1 MFNLLDAVK
10 KLQAFFYCNDGLSLL
25 SAIADV
31 NIPTYYSKIPQ
42 NASHRNSQHEVL
54 SNNKN
59 NKFFR
64 SPATDAWIPFSAFGL
79 SNVIRSRSFTNGN
92 IHLTRQN
99 APTTFFLSSF
109 PNAMCVFL
117 PFLSIKFPHSKRKS
131 LITQF
136 FFLYLASSFFLLVYY
151 LSAFNMHLAIDFLI
165 GTIFLDVL
173 LFTHVSLEFI
183 KDFTLIMCRV

>member
-1 MFNLLDAVK
+1 MRSRNYRH
-10 KLQAFFYCNDGLSLL
+10 FFCNDGLSLL

-42 NASHRNSQHEVL
+42 NASHRNSQHKAL

-99 APTTFFLSSF
+99 APTTFSSQFLSKRNVRISSF
-109 PNAMCVFL
+109 SIDKIPTLKTEIIDHTIF
-117 PFLSIKFPHSKRKS
+117 FSLSCLF
-131 LITQF
+131 
-136 FFLYLASSFFLLVYY
+136 FFLLVYY